1 MNLFTLAGKIYVDN
15 SSANKEID
23 NTTAKAKGA
32 GSSISGSLSNIGG
45 SLSNMGSKVSAAG
58 QSVQDFS
65 GKMMSWGTSGA
76 TGKLAVT
83 GIATATAALTASIPA
98 AIKRI
103 DTLNNSSKV
112 FANMGFKATDTSKAM
127 KILQDGI
134 QGLPTPLNEAVSGLQ
149 MISSATNDVELG
161 SKVFTAMNHAIL
173 GFGGSTEQVSNA
185 TVQLSQA
192 LANGKIDAETW
203 NSMMNSQMGPTLAAI
218 ARQMGKTTGQ
228 LKSGLSDGS
237 ISVKQFEDALID
249 MDVNG
254 GGGMKSLQQIAKDAM
269 GGIGTGIANA
279 KTAITRGMADIL
291 SAIGSS
297 NISGAISTVG
307 TAVENAMKQVAG
319 AISST
324 VSFVQANSS
333 WLMPIITSV
342 ATFIGSI
349 VGLKAAA
356 ILLTPV
362 INALGGGLKI
372 LGTILSVAF
381 SPIGLIVAA
390 LAAVGGAMYL
400 FFTRTDQGKM
410 VWQQLIDFF
419 EGTVLPMFD
428 RLKPKIGQAIDGV
441 IDVFNNA
448 KTIIDNV
455 MQAIADFISD
465 HWDLISAA
473 ISAVM
478 GVIGA
483 VISQGV
489 QLWQTAIFPIIQT
502 IVSFIQDNWQ
512 NIVVIIQ
519 AVLVFVLGLIVT
531 AMFLWQNAIFPAL
544 LAIANTV
551 SLVFNNIM
559 TIISGI
565 LNIIAGIINVIVAV
579 ITGNWS
585 AAWNGIVQIFSGIW
599 QVISGVVMTYIN
611 IIVGVLQAGWGLIS
625 AAVMAVWTPIATFIS
640 GVWQSISSAVSSG
653 VQTSLNFI
661 TSVWG
666 GMVGI
671 VSSIWGSVVSALASF
686 FDTINSI
693 VVSVFNGIVA
703 FISGAFTIIQTAF
716 TIAFGLINS
725 IVTSAMNLLM
735 VPIRL
740 AFQAFQ
746 LIVSTVM
753 GAIWGIIQPILSMI
767 VSFYVTAF
775 TNIYNNAVNAFTMMY
790 NIISSVVTT
799 IWNVI
804 VAVWTPIAAFTSSLF
819 NSVRGVVSSVWNSI
833 RSVISSVVSGVVSS
847 VSAAWNVI
855 VSVTRSV
862 FSAVM
867 SVASSVWNGI
877 RNTISSV
884 VNGIRSVV
892 SSVWNGIRSVTSSVF
907 NAIKSIA
914 ISVWNG
920 IKSTISSVV
929 NGIKSTVSGVWNG
942 IKSVTTSVWN
952 GIKSAITSPIQAAK
966 GVISGIVDS
975 IKRLFNFKL
984 KFPDI
989 KIPHFALP
997 HFSVSGGFDLKQ
1009 WAKGRGFPSLNVD
1022 WYAKGGLM
1030 TSPTMFGMNGDR
1042 PMVGGEAGNEAILP
1056 LNDKVF
1062 SSIAK
1067 GINGK
1072 MNTQEETSKD
1082 VTITQNIT
1090 MPATETPREFARTT
1104 RQQFQTVFDKA

>member
-23 NTTAKAKGA
+23 NTTAKARGA
-32 GSSISGSLSNIGG
+32 GNSISGSLSNIGG
-45 SLSNMGSKVSAAG
+45 SLSNMGAKVSAAG

-203 NSMMNSQMGPTLAAI
+203 NSMMDSQMGPTLAAI

-297 NISGAISTVG
+297 NISGAISSVG

-342 ATFIGSI
+342 AAFIGSI

-428 RLKPKIGQAIDGV
+428 RLKPKIGEAIDGV

-483 VISQGV
+483 IISQGV

-551 SLVFNNIM
+551 ALVFNNIM

-585 AAWNGIVQIFSGIW
+585 AAWNGIVQIFLGIW
-599 QVISGVVMTYIN
+599 QVISGIVMTYIN
-611 IIVGVLQAGWGLIS
+611 IMVGILQAGWGLIS
-625 AAVMAVWTPIATFIS
+625 AAVMAVWTPIAPFIMGVWNAIVS
-640 GVWQSISSAVSSG
+640 GV
-653 VQTSLNFI
+653 T
-661 TSVWG
+661 
-666 GMVGI
+666 
-671 VSSIWGSVVSALASF
+671 
-686 FDTINSI
+686 
-693 VVSVFNGIVA
+693 
-703 FISGAFTIIQTAF
+703 TA
-716 TIAFGLINS
+716 
-725 IVTSAMNLLM
+725 
-735 VPIRL
+735 
-740 AFQAFQ
+740 
-746 LIVSTVM
+746 
-753 GAIWGIIQPILSMI
+753 
-767 VSFYVTAF
+767 VTA
-775 TNIYNNAVNAFTMMY
+775 V
-790 NIISSVVTT
+790 
-799 IWNVI
+799 WNVI
-804 VAVWTPIAAFTSSLF
+804 VAIWGGIQAFVVALWTGIGVFISSFLTGLQIVFSTVFGAIA
-819 NSVRGVVSSVWNSI
+819 NIVSSI
-833 RSVISSVVSGVVSS
+833 
-847 VSAAWNVI
+847 
-855 VSVTRSV
+855 
-862 FSAVM
+862 
-867 SVASSVWNGI
+867 WNGI

-884 VNGIRSVV
+884 ANGISSVV
-892 SSVWNGIRSVTSSVF
+892 SSVWNGISSVTSSTF
-907 NAIKSIA
+907 SAIGSITS
-914 ISVWNG
+914 SVWNG
-920 IKSTISSVV
+920 IRSTISGIA
-929 NGIKSTVSGVWNG
+929 NGIHGVVSGAWNAVR
-942 IKSVTTSVWN
+942 S
-952 GIKSAITSPIQAAK
+952 ITSSTWS
-966 GVISGIVDS
+966 GVVSTISGIFNGAIGIVTGIVDR
-975 IKRLFNFKL
+975 IKGVFNFRL

-989 KIPHFALP
+989 SIPHIPMPHFNLSGSFDPLKGKIPH
-997 HFSVSGGFDLKQ
+997 VS
-1009 WAKGRGFPSLNVD
+1009 VD

-1030 TSPTMFGMNGDR
+1030 TSPTMFGMNGNR
-1042 PMVGGEAGNEAILP
+1042 PMVGGEAGDEAILP

-1104 RQQFQTVFDKA
+1104 RQQFQNVFDKA

>member
-23 NTTAKAKGA
+23 NTTAKARGA

-45 SLSNMGSKVSAAG
+45 SLSNMGAKVSAAG

-76 TGKLAVT
+76 TGKLAIT

-127 KILQDGI
+127 KILQNGI

-149 MISSATNDVELG
+149 MISSATNDVQLG
-161 SKVFTAMNHAIL
+161 SKVYTAMNHAIL

-203 NSMMNSQMGPTLAAI
+203 NSMMDSQMGPTLAAI

-237 ISVKQFEDALID
+237 ISVNQFEDALID

-291 SAIGSS
+291 NAIGSS
-297 NISGAISTVG
+297 NISGAISAVG
-307 TAVENAMKQVAG
+307 TAVENAMKQIAG

-342 ATFIGSI
+342 AAFIGSL

-362 INALGGGLKI
+362 INVLGGGLKI
-372 LGTILSVAF
+372 LGTILSIAF

-400 FFTRTDQGKM
+400 FFTKTDKGKM

-428 RLKPKIGQAIDGV
+428 QLKPKIGAAIDGV

-473 ISAVM
+473 IGAVM

-483 VISQGV
+483 IISQGV

-519 AVLVFVLGLIVT
+519 AVLVMVLGIIVA

-599 QVISGVVMTYIN
+599 QVISGIVMTYIN
-611 IIVGVLQAGWGLIS
+611 IMVGVLQAGWGLIS
-625 AAVMAVWTPIATFIS
+625 AAVTAVWTPIATFIS
-640 GVWQSISSAVSSG
+640 GVWNGIVSGVTAAVTAVGNVIVAIWNGTKGFVVALWTGIGSFISSFLTGLQSVFSSVFG
-653 VQTSLNFI
+653 AIAN
-661 TSVWG
+661 
-666 GMVGI
+666 I
-671 VSSIWGSVVSALASF
+671 VSSI
-686 FDTINSI
+686 
-693 VVSVFNGIVA
+693 
-703 FISGAFTIIQTAF
+703 
-716 TIAFGLINS
+716 
-725 IVTSAMNLLM
+725 
-735 VPIRL
+735 
-740 AFQAFQ
+740 
-746 LIVSTVM
+746 
-753 GAIWGIIQPILSMI
+753 
-767 VSFYVTAF
+767 
-775 TNIYNNAVNAFTMMY
+775 
-790 NIISSVVTT
+790 
-799 IWNVI
+799 
-804 VAVWTPIAAFTSSLF
+804 
-819 NSVRGVVSSVWNSI
+819 
-833 RSVISSVVSGVVSS
+833 
-847 VSAAWNVI
+847 
-855 VSVTRSV
+855 
-862 FSAVM
+862 
-867 SVASSVWNGI
+867 WNGI

-884 VNGIRSVV
+884 ANGISGVV
-892 SSVWNGIRSVTSSVF
+892 SSVWNGISSVTSSTF
-907 NAIKSIA
+907 SAIGSITS
-914 ISVWNG
+914 SVWNG
-920 IKSTISSVV
+920 IRSTISGIA
-929 NGIKSTVSGVWNG
+929 NGIRGVVSGAWNAVRSITSSTWNG
-942 IKSVTTSVWN
+942 IVSTISGVFNGAVGIVT
-952 GIKSAITSPIQAAK
+952 GIVNRIK
-966 GVISGIVDS
+966 GV
-975 IKRLFNFKL
+975 FNFRL

-989 KIPHFALP
+989 SIPHIPMP
-997 HFSVSGGFDLKQ
+997 HFSLSGSFDPLKG
-1009 WAKGRGFPSLNVD
+1009 KMPHVGVD

-1042 PMVGGEAGNEAILP
+1042 PMVGGEAGDEAILP

-1072 MNTQEETSKD
+1072 MNTQEETSQD

>member
-23 NTTAKAKGA
+23 NTTAKARGA

-45 SLSNMGSKVSAAG
+45 SLSNMGAKVSAAG

-103 DTLNNSSKV
+103 DTLNNSSKA

-127 KILQDGI
+127 KILQAGI

-149 MISSATNDVELG
+149 MISSATNDVQLG

-173 GFGGSTEQVSNA
+173 GFGGSTEQVSEA

-192 LANGKIDAETW
+192 LANGKIDADTW
-203 NSMMNSQMGPTLAAI
+203 NSMMNSQMGPTLAAM

-228 LKSGLSDGS
+228 LKAGLSDGS

-279 KTAITRGMADIL
+279 KTDINRGMADIL

-297 NISGAISTVG
+297 NISGAISAVG
-307 TAVENAMKQVAG
+307 TAVENAMKQIAG

-342 ATFIGSI
+342 AAFVGSL
-349 VGLKAAA
+349 VGLKAAT

-362 INALGGGLKI
+362 INILGGGLKI
-372 LGTILSVAF
+372 LGTILSIAF

-400 FFTRTDQGKM
+400 FFTKTDQGKM

-428 RLKPKIGQAIDGV
+428 QLKPKIGAAIDGV

-455 MQAIADFISD
+455 MQVIADFISD

-473 ISAVM
+473 IGAVM

-483 VISQGV
+483 IISQGV

-585 AAWNGIVQIFSGIW
+585 AAWNGIVQIFLGIW
-599 QVISGVVMTYIN
+599 QVISGIVMTYIN
-611 IIVGVLQAGWGLIS
+611 IMVGVLQAGWGLIS
-625 AAVMAVWTPIATFIS
+625 AAVMAVWTPIAPFIMGVWNAIVS
-640 GVWQSISSAVSSG
+640 GV
-653 VQTSLNFI
+653 T
-661 TSVWG
+661 
-666 GMVGI
+666 
-671 VSSIWGSVVSALASF
+671 
-686 FDTINSI
+686 
-693 VVSVFNGIVA
+693 
-703 FISGAFTIIQTAF
+703 TA
-716 TIAFGLINS
+716 
-725 IVTSAMNLLM
+725 
-735 VPIRL
+735 
-740 AFQAFQ
+740 
-746 LIVSTVM
+746 
-753 GAIWGIIQPILSMI
+753 
-767 VSFYVTAF
+767 VTA
-775 TNIYNNAVNAFTMMY
+775 V
-790 NIISSVVTT
+790 
-799 IWNVI
+799 WNVI
-804 VAVWTPIAAFTSSLF
+804 VAIWGGIQAFVVALWTGIGVFISSFLTGLQIVFSTVFGAIA
-819 NSVRGVVSSVWNSI
+819 NIVSSI
-833 RSVISSVVSGVVSS
+833 
-847 VSAAWNVI
+847 
-855 VSVTRSV
+855 
-862 FSAVM
+862 
-867 SVASSVWNGI
+867 WNGI

-884 VNGIRSVV
+884 ANGISSVV
-892 SSVWNGIRSVTSSVF
+892 SSVWNGIRSVTSSTF
-907 NAIKSIA
+907 SAIGSITS
-914 ISVWNG
+914 SVWNG
-920 IKSTISSVV
+920 IRSTISGIA
-929 NGIKSTVSGVWNG
+929 NGIHGVVSGAWNAVR
-942 IKSVTTSVWN
+942 S
-952 GIKSAITSPIQAAK
+952 ITSSTWS
-966 GVISGIVDS
+966 GVVSTISGIFNGAIGIVTGIVDR
-975 IKRLFNFKL
+975 IKGAFNFRL

-989 KIPHFALP
+989 SIPHIPMPHFSLSGSFDPLKGKIPH
-997 HFSVSGGFDLKQ
+997 VGI
-1009 WAKGRGFPSLNVD
+1009 D

-1030 TSPTMFGMNGDR
+1030 TRPTMFGMNGMNA
-1042 PMVGGEAGNEAILP
+1042 MVGGEAGDEAILP

-1062 SSIAK
+1062 SSIAE

-1072 MNTQEETSKD
+1072 MNTQEKTSQD

>member
-23 NTTAKAKGA
+23 NTTTKAKSA
-32 GSSISGSLSNIGG
+32 GSSISGSLSSMGS
-45 SLSNMGSKVSAAG
+45 SLSNMGAKVSAAG

-203 NSMMNSQMGPTLAAI
+203 NSMMDSQMGPTLAAI

-228 LKSGLSDGS
+228 LKAGLSDGS

-254 GGGMKSLQQIAKDAM
+254 GGGMKSLQTIAKDAM

-297 NISGAISTVG
+297 NISGAISSVG

-342 ATFIGSI
+342 AAFIGSI

-428 RLKPKIGQAIDGV
+428 RLKPKIGEAIDGV
-441 IDVFNNA
+441 IEVFNNA
-448 KTIIDNV
+448 QTIIDNV

-465 HWDLISAA
+465 HWDLISAG

-502 IVSFIQDNWQ
+502 IVSFVQDNWN
-512 NIVVIIQ
+512 NIVVIIE
-519 AVLVFVLGLIVT
+519 AVLVMVLGIIVT
-531 AMFLWQNAIFPAL
+531 FMFLWQNAIFPAL

-585 AAWNGIVQIFSGIW
+585 AAWNGIVQIFLGIW
-599 QVISGVVMTYIN
+599 QVISGIVMTYIN
-611 IIVGVLQAGWGLIS
+611 IMVGVLQAGWGLIS
-625 AAVMAVWTPIATFIS
+625 AAVMAVWTPIAPFIMGVWNAIVS
-640 GVWQSISSAVSSG
+640 GV
-653 VQTSLNFI
+653 T
-661 TSVWG
+661 
-666 GMVGI
+666 
-671 VSSIWGSVVSALASF
+671 
-686 FDTINSI
+686 
-693 VVSVFNGIVA
+693 
-703 FISGAFTIIQTAF
+703 TA
-716 TIAFGLINS
+716 
-725 IVTSAMNLLM
+725 
-735 VPIRL
+735 
-740 AFQAFQ
+740 
-746 LIVSTVM
+746 
-753 GAIWGIIQPILSMI
+753 
-767 VSFYVTAF
+767 VTA
-775 TNIYNNAVNAFTMMY
+775 V
-790 NIISSVVTT
+790 
-799 IWNVI
+799 WNVI
-804 VAVWTPIAAFTSSLF
+804 VAVWGGIQAFVVALWTGIGVFISSFLTGLQIVFSTVFGAIASI
-819 NSVRGVVSSVWNSI
+819 VSSI
-833 RSVISSVVSGVVSS
+833 
-847 VSAAWNVI
+847 
-855 VSVTRSV
+855 
-862 FSAVM
+862 
-867 SVASSVWNGI
+867 WNGI

-884 VNGIRSVV
+884 ANSISSVV
-892 SSVWNGIRSVTSSVF
+892 SSVWNGIRSITSSAFSAVGSVTS
-907 NAIKSIA
+907 
-914 ISVWNG
+914 SVWNG
-920 IKSTISSVV
+920 IRSTISGIANSIRSVV
-929 NGIKSTVSGVWNG
+929 SGAWNAVRSITSSTWSGVVSTISGIFNG
-942 IKSVTTSVWN
+942 AIGIVTGIV
-952 GIKSAITSPIQAAK
+952 GRIKSA
-966 GVISGIVDS
+966 
-975 IKRLFNFKL
+975 FNFTL

-989 KIPHFALP
+989 SIPHIPMP
-997 HFSVSGGFDLKQ
+997 HFSLSGSFNPLKG
-1009 WAKGRGFPSLNVD
+1009 KIPSVNVD

-1042 PMVGGEAGNEAILP
+1042 PMVGGEAGDEAILP

-1072 MNTQEETSKD
+1072 MNTQEEASKD

>member
-23 NTTAKAKGA
+23 NTTTKAKSA
-32 GSSISGSLSNIGG
+32 GSSISGSLSSMGS
-45 SLSNMGSKVSAAG
+45 SLSNMGAKVSAAG

-76 TGKLAVT
+76 TGKAAVT
-83 GIATATAALTASIPA
+83 GIASSVAALTAAIPTA
-98 AIKRI
+98 VARI
-103 DTLNNSSKV
+103 DTLNNYPKIMKQ
-112 FANMGFKATDTSKAM
+112 MGFSTEDTTKSI
-127 KILQDGI
+127 KILKTGVD
-134 QGLPTPLNEAVSGLQ
+134 GLPTSLQDLTKSAQSFAILEKSATKGASTATALNDAFLASGASSADASRGVEQYSQMLASGQVDLQSWKTLQETMPYALTKTANAFGLTGKSAERDLYKKLQSGSITMDQLNEKF
-149 MISSATNDVELG
+149 VEL
-161 SKVFTAMNHAIL
+161 
-173 GFGGSTEQVSNA
+173 
-185 TVQLSQA
+185 
-192 LANGKIDAETW
+192 D
-203 NSMMNSQMGPTLAAI
+203 
-218 ARQMGKTTGQ
+218 
-228 LKSGLSDGS
+228 
-237 ISVKQFEDALID
+237 
-249 MDVNG
+249 
-254 GGGMKSLQQIAKDAM
+254 GGMNGFAKTARTAT
-269 GGIGTGIANA
+269 GGIGTSFTNA
-279 KTAITRGMADIL
+279 KTAIVKGVADIL
-291 SAIGSS
+291 TAIGSK
-297 NISGAISTVG
+297 NI
-307 TAVENAMKQVAG
+307 ENAIQQIGVTFKNGMDTIAS
-319 AISST
+319 ALTT
-324 VSFVQANSS
+324 VIAFVQANSS
-333 WLMPIITSV
+333 WLMPIIASIAAFV
-342 ATFIGSI
+342 GSL

-428 RLKPKIGQAIDGV
+428 RLKPKIGEAIDGV

-455 MQAIADFISD
+455 MQVIADFISD

-473 ISAVM
+473 IGAVM

-585 AAWNGIVQIFSGIW
+585 AAWNGIVQIFLGIW

>member
-45 SLSNMGSKVSAAG
+45 SLSNMGAKVSAAG

-127 KILQDGI
+127 KILQNGI

-203 NSMMNSQMGPTLAAI
+203 NSMMDSQMGPTLAAI

-297 NISGAISTVG
+297 NISGAISAVG

-342 ATFIGSI
+342 AVFVGSL

-362 INALGGGLKI
+362 INTLGGGLKI

-400 FFTRTDQGKM
+400 FFTRTDEGKM

-448 KTIIDNV
+448 KNIIDNV

-478 GVIGA
+478 GVIGS

-489 QLWQTAIFPIIQT
+489 QLWQTAIFPIIKT
-502 IVSFIQDNWQ
+502 IVSFVQDNWQ
-512 NIVVIIQ
+512 NIVVIIE
-519 AVLVFVLGLIVT
+519 AVLVMVLGIIVT
-531 AMFLWQNAIFPAL
+531 FMFLWQNAIFPAL

-585 AAWNGIVQIFSGIW
+585 AAWNGIVQIFLGVW
-599 QVISGVVMTYIN
+599 QVISGIVMTYIN
-611 IIVGVLQAGWGLIS
+611 IMVGVLQAGWGLIS
-625 AAVMAVWTPIATFIS
+625 AAVMAVWTPIAPFIMGVWNAIVS
-640 GVWQSISSAVSSG
+640 GV
-653 VQTSLNFI
+653 T
-661 TSVWG
+661 
-666 GMVGI
+666 
-671 VSSIWGSVVSALASF
+671 
-686 FDTINSI
+686 
-693 VVSVFNGIVA
+693 
-703 FISGAFTIIQTAF
+703 TA
-716 TIAFGLINS
+716 
-725 IVTSAMNLLM
+725 
-735 VPIRL
+735 
-740 AFQAFQ
+740 
-746 LIVSTVM
+746 
-753 GAIWGIIQPILSMI
+753 
-767 VSFYVTAF
+767 VTA
-775 TNIYNNAVNAFTMMY
+775 V
-790 NIISSVVTT
+790 
-799 IWNVI
+799 WNVI
-804 VAVWTPIAAFTSSLF
+804 VAILGGIKAFVVALWTGIGVFITSFLTGLQIVFSTVFGAIA
-819 NSVRGVVSSVWNSI
+819 NIVSSI
-833 RSVISSVVSGVVSS
+833 
-847 VSAAWNVI
+847 
-855 VSVTRSV
+855 
-862 FSAVM
+862 
-867 SVASSVWNGI
+867 WNGI

-884 VNGIRSVV
+884 ANGIRSVV
-892 SSVWNGIRSVTSSVF
+892 SSVWNGIRSVTSSTF
-907 NAIKSIA
+907 SAIGSVTS
-914 ISVWNG
+914 SVWNG
-920 IKSTISSVV
+920 IRSTIS
-929 NGIKSTVSGVWNG
+929 GIANG
-942 IKSVTTSVWN
+942 IKSVVSGAWNGVKSITSSTWN
-952 GIKSAITSPIQAAK
+952 GIVSTISGVFNGAVGIVTGIVNRIKSA
-966 GVISGIVDS
+966 
-975 IKRLFNFKL
+975 FNFKL

-989 KIPHFALP
+989 SIPHIPMP
-997 HFSVSGGFDLKQ
+997 HFSLSGSFNPLKG
-1009 WAKGRGFPSLNVD
+1009 KIPSVNVD

-1042 PMVGGEAGNEAILP
+1042 PMVGGEAGDEAILP